1 MENPPRPNST
11 RWLSWASTLLTILLL
26 IAGVYYLLE
35 KISLAEIN
43 RAFSQVRLLFL
54 GLSILSIMV
63 TFFLKAWRWQF
74 LLSSQTKT
82 LPFSA
87 LFWSMMLG
95 MYVNNV
101 LPFVRLG
108 EVARVYA
115 LNYQTRTSKIQ
126 SLSTL
131 FVEKVLE
138 AVMLGLTI
146 IALLPFLILPEIIQ
160 QSHPVFWL
168 SGVGLAVLFIL
179 YLLAYQAEWVL
190 EQIKRMTRFLPTV
203 LSGRVSQLAASSLDG
218 LNALHEHRLSLI
230 ILGSSLLIAFTS
242 VLTPYFLFPAF
253 GIQLGL
259 AEATTLHIAISLAL
273 VPPST
278 PGKIGIF
285 DGVVAFLLVWFGMKN
300 ETVIAAYTIL
310 FHLVVVLPQIIF
322 GSIAASHTKWRWQE
336 TAVSNPKTS

>member
-1 MENPPRPNST
+1 MEAPPRSHST

-26 IAGVYYLLE
+26 IAGIYYLLE
-35 KISLAEIN
+35 KISLADMS

-54 GLSILSIMV
+54 GLSIFSIML
-63 TFFLKAWRWQF
+63 TFFLKAWRWQL

-82 LPFSA
+82 LPFPA

-108 EVARVYA
+108 EIARVYA
-115 LNYQTRTSKIQ
+115 LNYQTGTSKIQ

-146 IALLPFLILPEIIQ
+146 LVLLPFLILPEIIQ

-168 SGVGLAVLFIL
+168 GGVGLAVLLIL
-179 YLLAYQAEWVL
+179 YLLAYQGNWVL
-190 EQIKRMTRFLPTV
+190 DQVERMTRFLPTA
-203 LSGRVSQLAASSLDG
+203 LARRLPQLAASSLEG
-218 LNALHEHRLSLI
+218 LNALREHRLSLV

-259 AEATTLHIAISLAL
+259 AEATTLHVAISLAL

-278 PGKIGIF
+278 PGKIGVF

-300 ETVIAAYTIL
+300 ETLIAAYTIL
-310 FHLVVVLPQIIF
+310 FHLVVILPQIIF
-322 GSIAASHTKWRWQE
+322 GSMAASRTKWRWQA
-336 TAVSNPKTS
+336 TAVSPTKTS